1 MHTSA
6 ATPQIFLI
14 LKFVQARNL
23 YFFFVYVSV
32 ELKMLENFSR
42 HHKKGH
48 HKKVL
53 KKCGGVAALVCI
65 PDFQLK
71 VITPPS
77 KVT

>member
-14 LKFVQARNL
+14 LKFVQARD
-23 YFFFVYVSV
+23 FFFVYVSV

-42 HHKKGH
+42 H

>member
-14 LKFVQARNL
+14 LKFVQARD
-23 YFFFVYVSV
+23 FFFVYVSV
-32 ELKMLENFSR
+32 EESPKKMWGCGCTCMHSGFS
-42 HHKKGH
+42 K
-48 HKKVL
+48 
-53 KKCGGVAALVCI
+53 
-65 PDFQLK
+65 LK